1 MSRSARRSKQE
12 RSSDMLVLPPTVL
25 AVAAHYITVNG
36 IEIKEGVD
44 AAPFLGD
51 GHLSL
56 GE

>member
-1 MSRSARRSKQE
+1 
-12 RSSDMLVLPPTVL
+12 MLVLPPTVS

-36 IEIKEGVD
+36 IAIKEGVD

-51 GHLSL
+51 VHLSL